1 MARLD
6 MADVLMNHGG
16 AALGGALQRMAW
28 DQDQNMGFIATGVA
42 WAGGLFL
49 ESQMTGQMASFG
61 RGLGYSGASIGGW
74 LVAEQLM
81 EVANGAKRVTNG
93 NNASSRYLP
102 GANVGG
108 GLPRGNGFRQP
119 SASNRRTTRAGDQL
133 LFVVN

>member
-6 MADVLMNHGG
+6 MAEILVNHGG
-16 AALGGALQRMAW
+16 AAVGGAVQRWAW

-49 ESQMTGQMASFG
+49 ESQMTGQMASLG
-61 RGLGYSGASIGGW
+61 RGLGYSGAAIGGW

-81 EVANGAKRVTNG
+81 DVANGRSVTNG
-93 NNASSRYLP
+93 NNAQARYLP

-119 SASNRRTTRAGDQL
+119 NASNRRTTRAGDQL